1 MNHQIMLRCMECGR
15 EFDVDDLD
23 ENGLCDRCESQ
34 EVKERKASKTK
45 RKREE
50 S

>member
-1 MNHQIMLRCMECGR
+1 MECGR

-23 ENGLCDRCESQ
+23 ENGLCDHCESH
-34 EVKERKASKTK
+34 EMKERKLAKEK